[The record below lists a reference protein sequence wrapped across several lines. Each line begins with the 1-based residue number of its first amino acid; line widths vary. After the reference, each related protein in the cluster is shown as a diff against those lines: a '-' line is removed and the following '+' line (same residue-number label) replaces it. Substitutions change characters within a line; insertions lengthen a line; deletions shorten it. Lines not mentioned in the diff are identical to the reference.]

1 MTAFSRPDA
10 GSSAESQITEGRLV
24 MISAVLLRGIALPT
38 LRDLSLRLRTWP
50 LQASLRSRALRPLH
64 HLLRSGARRPLY
76 HLLGPGALR
85 PLHHLMQVRALRLLC
100 LRLMP
105 LGLPPLQRLQ
115 RVLGLRLSPLAMPA
129 LRLLALGRRAL
140 PLQDVPARLGQ
151 AVSALEGLLGS
162 RSRTL
167 SRRAMSLRLLAMGR
181 RALPLQDVSARPR
194 EGASS
199 LERLLSSR
207 TLTLRPQLLSWGL
220 HALALPLEALASLNG
235 AAWS

>member
-1 MTAFSRPDA
+1 
-10 GSSAESQITEGRLV
+10 

-38 LRDLSLRLRTWP
+38 LRALSLRLRTWP
-50 LQASLRSRALRPLH
+50 LQASLRSRTRRPLH

-85 PLHHLMQVRALRLLC
+85 PLHHLLRSEALRPLHHLLQVRALRLLC

-105 LGLPPLQRLQ
+105 LGLPPLQRSQ

-140 PLQDVPARLGQ
+140 PLQDVSARLGQ
-151 AVSALEGLLGS
+151 AVSSLEGLLGS

-167 SRRAMSLRLLAMGR
+167 RRRAMTLRLLALGR
-181 RALPLQDVSARPR
+181 RALPLQDVSARL
-194 EGASS
+194 GQGVSS
-199 LERLLSSR
+199 LEAAAGLPRA
-207 TLTLRPQLLSWGL
+207 LTLRRRWPVLGFARPGPASGSPGQPERRR
-220 HALALPLEALASLNG
+220 LARRRPC
-235 AAWS
+235 WR